1 MTKDVLFVMGT
12 GRERK
17 LNAAIPGE
25 NFPREADPTD
35 GYPRPQPFAVDRRTG
50 AAVRL
55 KAHP

>member
-1 MTKDVLFVMGT
+1 MTKDVLFVMGM

-17 LNAAIPGE
+17 SSAAIPGE
-25 NFPREADPTD
+25 NFPREADPAD